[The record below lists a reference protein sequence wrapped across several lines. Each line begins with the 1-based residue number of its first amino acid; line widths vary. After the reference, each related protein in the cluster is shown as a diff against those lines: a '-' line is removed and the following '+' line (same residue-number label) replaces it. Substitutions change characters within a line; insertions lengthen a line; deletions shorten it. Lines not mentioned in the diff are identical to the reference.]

1 MRVFCGLI
9 FKNMLDFVAKI
20 FNLLFVLLKCGNIAP
35 QTNK

>member
-9 FKNMLDFVAKI
+9 FKNMLDFAAKI
-20 FNLLFVLLKCGNIAP
+20 FNILFVLSKSGNIAP